1 MATGDQWHSSP
12 SHREASQGPRVALMV
27 KQHRRNEG
35 QEQGLLTPHR
45 ETSPISI
52 AREILA
58 LGDMAMVEKRVTQS
72 PAEDGDPLTV
82 LASRLQW
89 RLAIRYM
96 QMPHDL
102 PEHPHQPGPPHR
114 AGQPTL
120 ASNLGSTRAWQCA
133 RASHRETGGMGSSLS
148 PASDPS

>member
-1 MATGDQWHSSP
+1 MA
-12 SHREASQGPRVALMV
+12 

-35 QEQGLLTPHR
+35 QEQGLLTSHR
-45 ETSPISI
+45 EISPTSM

-58 LGDMAMVEKRVTQS
+58 LGDMDMVEKRVTQPS
-72 PAEDGDPLTV
+72 AEDRDLLMV
-82 LASRLQW
+82 LAGRLQW
-89 RLAIRYM
+89 RLAITYI

-102 PEHPHQPGPPHR
+102 LEHPHQPGPPHR

-120 ASNLGSTRAWQCA
+120 VSNLGSTRAWECT

-148 PASDPS
+148 PASDPSQP